1 MFCTII
7 TIVIFMG
14 EVFSSFYSF
23 IMDTIDNMGVYGP
36 ILGSLFIVLESI
48 IPPLPLFVFITINFI
63 AFGYVLGFIISWVC
77 TIIGC
82 IISYYLVKKFLRN
95 FVVKKIKNID
105 LLTRCMNYIEN
116 LSLTKI
122 TVILSIPFTPAFM
135 MNIAAGLVNM
145 NFKKFFIA
153 ILISKV
159 FLVYFW
165 GFIGTSL
172 VESFQH
178 PESLITVVIMM
189 LIAYGISLVIKKVF
203 KIN

>member
-1 MFCTII
+1 MKE
-7 TIVIFMG
+7 IFN
-14 EVFSSFYSF
+14 VFYIFLVNGLNDAGAFAPLLASF
-23 IMDTIDNMGVYGP
+23 
-36 ILGSLFIVLESI
+36 LIVLESVLPI
-48 IPPLPLFVFITINFI
+48 LPLFVFITINFI
-63 AFGYVLGFIISWVC
+63 SFGTFLGFIISWLC
-77 TIIGC
+77 TVLGC

>member
-1 MFCTII
+1 
-7 TIVIFMG
+7 MG
-14 EVFSSFYSF
+14 EVFSSFYNF
-23 IMDTIDNMGVYGP
+23 IMDTIDAMGVYGP

-63 AFGYVLGFIISWVC
+63 AFGHVIGFVISWIC

-82 IISYYLVKKFLRN
+82 LISYFLVKKFLRN
-95 FVVKKIKNID
+95 FVVKRIRNID

-153 ILISKV
+153 ILVSKI

-165 GFIGTSL
+165 GFVGTSL
-172 VESFQH
+172 VESFQN
-178 PESLITVVIMM
+178 PESLITVIIMM
-189 LIAYGISLVIKKVF
+189 VIAYGVSLLIKKVF

>member
-1 MFCTII
+1 
-7 TIVIFMG
+7 MG
-14 EVFSSFYSF
+14 EVFSNFYNL
-23 IMDTIDNMGVYGP
+23 IMDTIDSMGVYGP

-63 AFGYVLGFIISWVC
+63 AFGYVFGFIISWVC

-82 IISYYLVKKFLRN
+82 LISYFLVKKFLRN
-95 FVVKKIKNID
+95 FVVDKIKNVN
-105 LLTRCMNYIEN
+105 LLTKCMNYIEN
-116 LSLTKI
+116 LSLTKV

-153 ILISKV
+153 ILISKI

-165 GFIGTSL
+165 GFVGTSL
-172 VESFQH
+172 VESFQN
-178 PESLITVVIMM
+178 PTSLITVVVMM
-189 LIAYGISLVIKKVF
+189 IIAYVMSLAIKKVF
-203 KIN
+203 KID

>member
-1 MFCTII
+1 MFCTIL
-7 TIVIFMG
+7 TIVIFMSD
-14 EVFSSFYSF
+14 VFSGFYNF
-23 IMDTIDNMGVYGP
+23 IMDTIDAMGVYGP

-63 AFGYVLGFIISWVC
+63 AFGKILGFIISWIC

-82 IISYYLVKKFLRN
+82 LISYFLVKKFLRN
-95 FVVKKIKNID
+95 FVVRKIKNID

-116 LSLTKI
+116 LSLTKV

-135 MNIAAGLVNM
+135 MNIAAGLVGM

-165 GFIGTSL
+165 GIVGTGL
-172 VESFQH
+172 VESFQN
-178 PESLITVVIMM
+178 PSSLITVVVII
-189 LIAYGISLVIKKVF
+189 LLAYLVSLVIKKVF

>member
-14 EVFSSFYSF
+14 EVFSSFYNF

-36 ILGSLFIVLESI
+36 LLGSLFIVLESI

-159 FLVYFW
+159 FL
-165 GFIGTSL
+165 L
-172 VESFQH
+172 KKDFQYN
-178 PESLITVVIMM
+178 SCI
-189 LIAYGISLVIKKVF
+189 
-203 KIN
+203 

>member
-1 MFCTII
+1 
-7 TIVIFMG
+7 MG
-14 EVFSSFYSF
+14 EVFSSFYNF

-36 ILGSLFIVLESI
+36 LLGSLFIVLESI

>member
-1 MFCTII
+1 MFCTIL
-7 TIVIFMG
+7 TIVIFMSD
-14 EVFSSFYSF
+14 VFSGFYNF
-23 IMDTIDNMGVYGP
+23 IMDTIDAMGVYGP

-63 AFGYVLGFIISWVC
+63 AFGKILGFIISWIC

-82 IISYYLVKKFLRN
+82 LISYFLVKKFLRK
-95 FVVKKIKNID
+95 FVVRKIKNID

-116 LSLTKI
+116 LSLTKV

-135 MNIAAGLVNM
+135 MNIAAGLVGM

-165 GFIGTSL
+165 GVVGTGL
-172 VESFQH
+172 VESFQN
-178 PESLITVVIMM
+178 PSSLITVVVII
-189 LIAYGISLVIKKVF
+189 LLAYLVSLVIKKVF

>member
-1 MFCTII
+1 MLASFLII
-7 TIVIFMG
+7 
-14 EVFSSFYSF
+14 
-23 IMDTIDNMGVYGP
+23 
-36 ILGSLFIVLESI
+36 LESVLPI
-48 IPPLPLFVFITINFI
+48 LPLFVFITINFI
-63 AFGYVLGFIISWVC
+63 SFGTFLGFIISWLC
-77 TIIGC
+77 TVLGC

-165 GFIGTSL
+165 VSDL
-172 VESFQH
+172 HQSW
-178 PESLITVVIMM
+178 
-189 LIAYGISLVIKKVF
+189 
-203 KIN
+203 

>member
-1 MFCTII
+1 MFCTIL
-7 TIVIFMG
+7 TIVIFMSD
-14 EVFSSFYSF
+14 VFSGFYNF
-23 IMDTIDNMGVYGP
+23 IMDTIDAMGVYGP

-63 AFGYVLGFIISWVC
+63 AFGKILGFIISWIC

-82 IISYYLVKKFLRN
+82 LISYFLVKKFLRN
-95 FVVKKIKNID
+95 FVVRKIKNID
-105 LLTRCMNYIEN
+105 LLTRCMDYIEN
-116 LSLTKI
+116 LSLTKV

-135 MNIAAGLVNM
+135 MNIAAGLVGM

-165 GFIGTSL
+165 GVVGTGL
-172 VESFQH
+172 VESFQN
-178 PESLITVVIMM
+178 PSSLITVVVII
-189 LIAYGISLVIKKVF
+189 LLAYLVSLVIKKVF